1 MKGLKKLLTGILAA
15 TMIFGASLT
24 AFAAEDPEQIGNSL
38 TVTEAVKGETY
49 NIYKLL
55 DLKVSKAATTDSESG
70 YSYTIND
77 AWKDFWTKGAG
88 KDYVT
93 LTVGANETYVTWKN
107 DMKTAEKMETFGK
120 AAAVW
125 AKGKGLEVKT
135 AITVGDDLKAEFKGL
150 EDGYYMV
157 TSTLGSAVAIAST
170 PTNPQQII
178 KEKNSGTTTEKVV
191 LEGNAYGASNDAQ
204 IGDTVTFKSTV
215 NISKNQINVKYHDVM
230 TDGLTWDG
238 VEATKVFLN
247 EGNEGLTNEVTDG
260 FEIKAGA
267 RTDADPDA
275 FVVEFADDFVAGLTY
290 GADDGIAHV
299 YIQYTATLNDNALV
313 GRDQETN
320 TPIVTFGRSGR
331 SEGQP
336 TDTTTHYFKILKF
349 DGKDGDK
356 NPLAGAKFQ
365 LFEAG
370 EQTPLTLA
378 YKTVE
383 EGQEVTV
390 YRVVDMSDNGA
401 TLPEGYALVG
411 GNNEIV
417 TVASEKITVEGVD
430 SKNYELLETEAPLG
444 FNKIDSRIAITILT
458 DNTLIKEVEN
468 FSGSVLPS
476 TGGIGTTIF
485 YILGGILI
493 VAGVAYFIVRRKA
506 SAE

>member
-24 AFAAEDPEQIGNSL
+24 AFAAEDPGQTGNSL

-77 AWKDFWTKGAG
+77 DWKDFWTKGAG

-135 AITVGDDLKAEFKGL
+135 AITVGEDLKAEFTGL

-178 KEKNSGTTTEKVV
+178 KEKNKETTTVKEV
-191 LEGNAYGASNDAQ
+191 LEGDAYGESNDAQ
-204 IGDTVTFKSTV
+204 IGDTVTFRSVV
-215 NISKNQINVKYHDVM
+215 NVSKNQINVTYHDTM
-230 TDGLTWDG
+230 TAGLTWDG
-238 VEATKVFLN
+238 IAATVVYSDEDCEDPVDKKYY
-247 EGNEGLTNEVTDG
+247 EV
-260 FEIKAGA
+260 KAA
-267 RTDADPDA
+267 AADSGET
-275 FVVEFADDFVAGLTY
+275 FVVEFKDAYVATFK
-290 GADDGIAHV
+290 AAVTPV
-299 YIQYTATLNDNALV
+299 YIKYTATLNDNALI
-313 GRDQETN
+313 GRNVETN
-320 TPIVTFGRSGR
+320 TPIVTYGNGGKSTG
-331 SEGQP
+331 EP
-336 TDTTTHYFKILKF
+336 TKTTTHYFKILKF

-383 EGQEVTV
+383 EGQRQEVTV
-390 YRVVDMSDNGA
+390 YRVVDMSDNDA

-444 FNKIDSRIAITILT
+444 FNKIDDRIPITILT
-458 DNTLIKEVEN
+458 DNTLIKDVEN